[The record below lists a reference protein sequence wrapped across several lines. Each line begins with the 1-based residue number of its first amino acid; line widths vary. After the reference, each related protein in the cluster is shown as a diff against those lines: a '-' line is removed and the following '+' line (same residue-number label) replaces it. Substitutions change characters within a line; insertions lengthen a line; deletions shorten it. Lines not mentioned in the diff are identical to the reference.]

1 MTHEGVH
8 HAYASLRRGVALTTV
23 VTATCA
29 TAAFAAVETTHPA
42 GGTWRHGT
50 TGAFGGGTVVSEYHH
65 GSRAHGSSVRNCDGE
80 ENRSGTKS
88 KGVWANSSIRACQ
101 LAVDHAYYSVV

>member
-1 MTHEGVH
+1 MRT
-8 HAYASLRRGVALTTV
+8 RRSVAGVALTTV

-50 TGAFGGGTVVSEYHH
+50 TGALGGGTVVSEYHH